1 MATNLFGDYPKISY
15 TLDDGDSE
23 QVVVDIFKRV
33 ILSKEFQENISYF
46 ETYEVLQG
54 ETPEDVSYRF
64 YGTPSLHWLILM
76 VNNVIDPRF
85 NWPLSEDAL
94 YKNTVAKYSSDT
106 AVFAI
111 NRALNENDNQVETF
125 FILTEDSTHKNPK
138 RLIINSSDS
147 NQVDTFLAY
156 KTSEEINRFESN
168 YEVEQNKNESYRNIK
183 ILKADIVDD
192 ILTNYKNVLAQ

>member
-1 MATNLFGDYPKISY
+1 MATNLFTDYPKISY

-46 ETYEVLQG
+46 ETYEVLHG

-85 NWPLSEDAL
+85 NWPVSEEDL
-94 YKNTVAKYSSDT
+94 YKNTAAKYNSDT

-111 NRALNENDNQVETF
+111 NRALNQQGKQVETF

-138 RLIINSSDS
+138 RLIINQGDS
-147 NQVDTFLAY
+147 TQVDTFLAY
-156 KTSEEINRFESN
+156 KTSPDINSFESN
-168 YEVEQNKNESYRNIK
+168 FEVEQARNESYRNIK
-183 ILKADIVDD
+183 VLKADIVDD
-192 ILTNYKNVLAQ
+192 VLTNYKNLVTQ